1 MSKTN
6 VTTENSWR
14 PKEEENAENMVET
27 VIITDPVPKP
37 FSFDSNKTLVVDTGA
52 IIKGVKLEKYASY
65 FYTTSGIVHEIRDSR
80 SKRSL
85 LALPFELEIREPSE
99 ESIQIGNSFQCLK
112 S

>member
-1 MSKTN
+1 MSN
-6 VTTENSWR
+6 SENSWR
-14 PKEEENAENMVET
+14 PKEEENAQTTTVET
-27 VIITDPVPKP
+27 VIITDPVPKS

-85 LALPFELEIREPSE
+85 LALPFELEVREPSE
-99 ESIQIGNSFQCLK
+99 ESIQIGNYFKLLK
-112 S
+112 V